1 MHRMT
6 EPVKRPYQS
15 RRRAD
20 AAQQTRQLIRDAAAE
35 LFVRQGIS
43 ATTMR
48 QVAAAAGVAERTVY
62 TAFPNKTALFNEV
75 IDIATVGDEL
85 PVPVARRAE
94 FTAALT
100 ESEPARAARQVVDY
114 GSALLERAG
123 ALVMAA
129 IESSGADPDMREFC
143 ERGATA
149 TAANLLTVTQ
159 AWQESGL
166 LRDGMDPERARAIL
180 YTLASPHVHHL
191 LRHDQGWDV
200 RRYRDWLMETI
211 TRTVLREA

>member
-1 MHRMT
+1 MT
-6 EPVKRPYQS
+6 DPVKRTYQS

-20 AAQQTRQLIRDAAAE
+20 SAEQTRRLIRDAAAE

-75 IDIATVGDEL
+75 INIATVGDEL
-85 PVPVARRAE
+85 PVPVAERPE

-100 ESEPARAARQVVDY
+100 ESEPVRAARQVVDY
-114 GSALLERAG
+114 GSQLLERAG
-123 ALVMAA
+123 ALVIAA

-143 ERGATA
+143 ERGAAA
-149 TAANLLTVTQ
+149 TSANLLTVTQ
-159 AWQESGL
+159 AWHESGL

-180 YTLASPHVHHL
+180 YVLASPHVHHL
-191 LRHDQGWDV
+191 LRHDQGWDFG
-200 RRYRDWLMETI
+200 RYRDWLMATI
-211 TRTVLREA
+211 IQTLLRDA

>member
-1 MHRMT
+1 MSD
-6 EPVKRPYQS
+6 PVKRPYQS
-15 RRRAD
+15 QRRAD
-20 AAQQTRQLIRDAAAE
+20 AAKQTRRLIRDAAAE

-48 QVAAAAGVAERTVY
+48 QVAVAAGVAERTVY

-85 PVPVARRAE
+85 PVPVAQRPE

-100 ESEPARAARQVVDY
+100 ESEPMRAARQVVAY
-114 GSALLERAG
+114 GSELMERAG

-143 ERGATA
+143 ERGAAA
-149 TAANLLTVTQ
+149 TSANLLTVTT
-159 AWQESGL
+159 AWHESGL

-180 YTLASPHVHHL
+180 FALASPHVHHL
-191 LRHDQGWDV
+191 LRHDQGWDAGG
-200 RRYRDWLMETI
+200 YRDWLMATI
-211 TRTVLREA
+211 MRTLLRDG